1 MAAAKPVYFG
11 AFLVTSQV
19 FYRTAHSFA
28 LVNLKPLLPGH
39 VLVCPNRV
47 VPRLK
52 DLSTEEVTDLFLTV
66 QKIGKAVERIYKA
79 DALNIAMQ
87 DGAAAGQSVPHVHT
101 HIIPRQ
107 FQDLE
112 KEDQIYTMLESDDG
126 DLLRNYLEARH
137 PSTLEG
143 MKAIPAHHG
152 PAAVIGEAN
161 SKTISS
167 SGGRPKFP
175 TVNLEG
181 ERKPRTEGIMREEAE
196 WLAKCL
202 KEQEE
207 EGLC

>member
-1 MAAAKPVYFG
+1 
-11 AFLVTSQV
+11 
-19 FYRTAHSFA
+19 
-28 LVNLKPLLPGH
+28 
-39 VLVCPNRV
+39 
-47 VPRLK
+47 
-52 DLSTEEVTDLFLTV
+52 
-66 QKIGKAVERIYKA
+66 
-79 DALNIAMQ
+79 
-87 DGAAAGQSVPHVHT
+87 
-101 HIIPRQ
+101 
-107 FQDLE
+107 
-112 KEDQIYTMLESDDG
+112 MLESDDG